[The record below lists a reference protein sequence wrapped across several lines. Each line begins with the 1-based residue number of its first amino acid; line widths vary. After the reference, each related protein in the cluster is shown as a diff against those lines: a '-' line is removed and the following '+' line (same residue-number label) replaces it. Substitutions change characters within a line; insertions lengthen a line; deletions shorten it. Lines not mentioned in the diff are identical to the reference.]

1 MAFFWERE
9 LSVQRP
15 QVKGH
20 RVLRGQQ
27 AFPPQRLAGRGTVHP
42 GLPGLSG
49 LHLSARSV
57 INGPSLSDS
66 PS

>member
-42 GLPGLSG
+42 GLPGTV
-49 LHLSARSV
+49 RSTPV
-57 INGPSLSDS
+57 GPLGYKCPSLSDS